1 MRMISR
7 SAWLRSLII
16 GSRSASVSVS
26 MDDVNVSRNLARGF
40 STGSNSAALQF
51 KLQSNLNME
60 IKKEKHFTFHRL
72 DHLRFV
78 KFLQFRQSL
87 RALDDD
93 WLRALSWVK
102 SGLIDYIA

>member
-7 SAWLRSLII
+7 SAWLRSLMI

-51 KLQSNLNME
+51 KLQSNLNVE
-60 IKKEKHFTFHRL
+60 IYKKEKHFTFHRL
-72 DHLRFV
+72 HNLRFV

-102 SGLIDYIA
+102 SN